1 MTAIK
6 RTKLEKLC
14 RQMLKAIE
22 RLGDGPM
29 ARIDAREWHKY
40 FKRKLYRL

>member
-14 RQMLKAIE
+14 RQMLKAFKA
-22 RLGDGPM
+22 LGDDAM

-40 FKRKLYRL
+40 FKRKLDRL